1 MHVKRQTRAGDA
13 SRSSSHPKTSN
24 LCATLTARN
33 VQLRTSDSLVRSRPT
48 VPQRNDGE
56 FGLHQEITTR
66 TLRKMGRFA
75 GYCTISVLRISRNF
89 AASAAI
95 VNGFCKSAASVSK
108 IP

>member
-1 MHVKRQTRAGDA
+1 LRCDG
-13 SRSSSHPKTSN
+13 SRE
-24 LCATLTARN
+24 RN
-33 VQLRTSDSLVRSRPT
+33 CSTEK
-48 VPQRNDGE
+48 QRE
-56 FGLHQEITTR
+56 FRLHKEITTR
-66 TLRKMGRFA
+66 DLRKMGSFG

>member
-1 MHVKRQTRAGDA
+1 MVC
-13 SRSSSHPKTSN
+13 RS
-24 LCATLTARN
+24 ATL
-33 VQLRTSDSLVRSRPT
+33 SR
-48 VPQRNDGE
+48 RNDGGIKLHKQIE
-56 FGLHQEITTR
+56 QEVCDTRGIFG
-66 TLRKMGRFA
+66 